1 MTELPLDVN
10 DEDADEDVP
19 AVAAR
24 LTELNKLAFL
34 ELILLLPLLL
44 CRYLDM
50 TIGSALCPLSV
61 YRRGQICCCVCG
73 HQDHDSTA
81 LCVLRLI
88 S

>member
-50 TIGSALCPLSV
+50 TIGSALCPLSGCLCIGGDRYV
-61 YRRGQICCCVCG
+61 VACAATRTTTPLHFVCL
-73 HQDHDSTA
+73 D
-81 LCVLRLI
+81 
-88 S
+88 